1 MAINDKA
8 MIRYRLSNRNKLFLS
23 DVVDYL
29 KLIDELDMKINLGGI
44 LYYQQAMKYIFNMI
58 DENDLSVLIQGD
70 FVDLSLD
77 KQLKKVVVTNLI
89 NYLDGKEPKKI
100 FSIVTDRV
108 NILDNSLSLN
118 NGTSYSCTPPKTFT
132 FDDIYLLKSELDIT
146 FNYVEKK
153 NKHLAAVNQRL
164 AKENVE
170 LKKQLE
176 SLSENKID
184 VMADNSQTDKLEQ
197 QAAIIYTTTAITA
210 LNHVIAEFWQDWEIG
225 TIPPKQEYIVK
236 WITDNY
242 PNINPTMAKRIEQI
256 ARHETAK

>member
-44 LYYQQAMKYIFNMI
+44 LYYQEAMKYIFNMI
-58 DENDLSVLIQGD
+58 DENDLSVLIQGY

-132 FDDIYLLKSELDIT
+132 FDDIYLLKSPDSQL
-146 FNYVEKK
+146 FF
-153 NKHLAAVNQRL
+153 
-164 AKENVE
+164 
-170 LKKQLE
+170 LKPCK
-176 SLSENKID
+176 
-184 VMADNSQTDKLEQ
+184 
-197 QAAIIYTTTAITA
+197 Y
-210 LNHVIAEFWQDWEIG
+210 
-225 TIPPKQEYIVK
+225 
-236 WITDNY
+236 
-242 PNINPTMAKRIEQI
+242 
-256 ARHETAK
+256 